1 MYIFHFPLFS
11 SSQLLSFILFSLSLT
26 LSLFHSLTHSF
37 SLIHYFFSLLY
48 LVGEEA
54 GGEMEP
60 GSTPDTDV
68 KEHEDEEEK
77 KGQSPTLSDSPPH
90 PPSSAPSGSS
100 TFAPLDLSI
109 RKSSISPPS
118 SRGGRSPSPLSLRI
132 PATRSPSL
140 PHHLPINGSSA
151 GVVTINHQPI
161 NSLGPI
167 IIPTSV
173 SSTPPKTSGKGM
185 GSKSGLSSRGS
196 GNRQNPWQTQ
206 WMNRS
211 SEQTRDVFTCVW
223 CKESF
228 KSLQDMTLHMK
239 KSPRCGMAGMQQAA
253 AATASGSLSSALS
266 SSALSS
272 SAASQ
277 SAVTSH
283 HQHHSS
289 SVPSSPLLSHHPHA
303 HHPVHHLSSSSSSG
317 VAANGSAVGGKGG
330 RSAVSAASS
339 GANSGKSSEPMSSAV
354 LAKNNVALPRK
365 LVRGQDVWLGRGAE
379 QTRQILKCKLTYTSR
394 HPFLLNL
401 LSFSIFFLS
410 SLSSSFLSSFIFSS
424 LTLFLHSLRENCS
437 VSVSTSS
444 LFTFSCSSSQLP
456 SSHSSEEFLSRP
468 SSPPSSHI
476 SSCLT
481 SLTMRHV

>member
-1 MYIFHFPLFS
+1 
-11 SSQLLSFILFSLSLT
+11 
-26 LSLFHSLTHSF
+26 
-37 SLIHYFFSLLY
+37 
-48 LVGEEA
+48 
-54 GGEMEP
+54 MEP

-68 KEHEDEEEK
+68 KEHEEEEEK
-77 KGQSPTLSDSPPH
+77 KGESPTLSDSSPPH
-90 PPSSAPSGSS
+90 PPSSVPSGS

-109 RKSSISPPS
+109 KKSSTSPPS
-118 SRGGRSPSPLSLRI
+118 SRGGRSPSPLSSRI
-132 PATRSPSL
+132 PARSPSL
-140 PHHLPINGSSA
+140 PHHVPMNGSSG
-151 GVVTINHQPI
+151 GVTINHQPINHQPI
-161 NSLGPI
+161 NSLGP

-173 SSTPPKTSGKGM
+173 SSTPPKTSGKGI

-253 AATASGSLSSALS
+253 AATASLSSALS
-266 SSALSS
+266 SSSHSS

-317 VAANGSAVGGKGG
+317 VAANGSAMGGKGG
-330 RSAVSAASS
+330 RSAVSASS

-394 HPFLLNL
+394 HSFLLNL
-401 LSFSIFFLS
+401 LSFSIFFLPF
-410 SLSSSFLSSFIFSS
+410 FLLPLFHTL
-424 LTLFLHSLRENCS
+424 LTRIL
-437 VSVSTSS
+437 
-444 LFTFSCSSSQLP
+444 
-456 SSHSSEEFLSRP
+456 
-468 SSPPSSHI
+468 
-476 SSCLT
+476 
-481 SLTMRHV
+481 

>member
-1 MYIFHFPLFS
+1 
-11 SSQLLSFILFSLSLT
+11 
-26 LSLFHSLTHSF
+26 
-37 SLIHYFFSLLY
+37 
-48 LVGEEA
+48 
-54 GGEMEP
+54 MEP
-60 GSTPDTDV
+60 GSAPDTDV
-68 KEHEDEEEK
+68 KEHEDEEEEK
-77 KGQSPTLSDSPPH
+77 KGQSPTRSDSSPPH
-90 PPSSAPSGSS
+90 APICAASGSS

-109 RKSSISPPS
+109 KKSSTSSPPS

-140 PHHLPINGSSA
+140 PHHLPMNGSST
-151 GVVTINHQPI
+151 GVVTMNHQPMKNQPMNHEPVNHEPV
-161 NSLGPI
+161 NSLGP

-173 SSTPPKTSGKGM
+173 SSTPKTSGKSIS
-185 GSKSGLSSRGS
+185 SKSGLSSRGS

-272 SAASQ
+272 SALSSSAASQ

-283 HQHHSS
+283 HQHHST

-303 HHPVHHLSSSSSSG
+303 HLPVHHLSSSSSSG
-317 VAANGSAVGGKGG
+317 VAGNGSAMGGKGG
-330 RSAVSAASS
+330 RSGGSS
-339 GANSGKSSEPMSSAV
+339 GATSGKSSEPMSSAV

-379 QTRQILKCKLTYTSR
+379 QTRQILKCKFKSR
-394 HPFLLNL
+394 LLPSFLLTFEREI
-401 LSFSIFFLS
+401 SSV
-410 SLSSSFLSSFIFSS
+410 SLS
-424 LTLFLHSLRENCS
+424 TP
-437 VSVSTSS
+437 S
-444 LFTFSCSSSQLP
+444 LFTSFP
-456 SSHSSEEFLSRP
+456 FFFFATSSHPSEEFLSHP

-476 SSCLT
+476 
-481 SLTMRHV
+481 